1 MAFNGS
7 QHFRI
12 ARPIVQPDF
21 GEERS
26 IAAHLTLTDKDSTYQ
41 FLTNTSGVTLDCILP
56 AISNGLNFVIKNEGA
71 SNNITVMDSTG
82 VLDTLAP
89 GESCEVICLA
99 TKYKTIK

>member
-56 AISNGLNFVIKNEGA
+56 AISNGLNFVIKNYEYIEIV
-71 SNNITVMDSTG
+71 SPQSLINEFTNRKDKI
-82 VLDTLAP
+82 
-89 GESCEVICLA
+89 IN
-99 TKYKTIK
+99 K